1 MKPAAIY
8 SSVDLAG
15 GVECVSYPQQIP
27 PFAEREMERLHAGR
41 YSSMPHFQV
50 YGHAA
55 GASTY
60 VARRHGV
67 PSALLLYRRDGAV
80 ARVLN
85 EAIPLSVDEARRFA
99 RHVLSGPDAPAA
111 VLFRAVDMAAPRDA
125 ERDGLLQRVECEQDI
140 KLTLPS
146 NARDYLNSLG
156 ESTRS
161 MLKNRLNKVRREQP
175 SFSFTV
181 YENEQIDLQL
191 MRDIIAL
198 HRSRMVGKRGAV
210 AVDAEEEDKV
220 LQMLRRCGIVGVIMI
235 DGRCCAGSISY
246 RTGDVVS
253 GRFLAHDAAYD
264 IYRLGFLCAYLMC
277 CYCIDNDA
285 IREFHFGWGRDGYK
299 YQLGGQNR
307 ALYDVAIYRS
317 RWQRLRLAPFGARLA
332 LRGLAFRTRRAM
344 LALES
349 RDTRLGRT
357 TAAALTALRR
367 RGGRRPRDVRE

>member
-1 MKPAAIY
+1 MKPAATY
-8 SSVDLAG
+8 SSIDIAG
-15 GVECVSYPQQIP
+15 GVECTSYPQQIP
-27 PFAEREMERLHAGR
+27 PFAEREMERLHASR
-41 YSSMPHFQV
+41 YSSMSHFQV
-50 YGHAA
+50 YGHAD

-60 VARRHGV
+60 VARRQGV

-85 EAIPLSVDEARRFA
+85 EAIPLSADEARRFA

-111 VLFRAVDMAAPRDA
+111 VLFRAVDMAAP
-125 ERDGLLQRVECEQDI
+125 EQRDGLLQRVECEQDI

-156 ESTRS
+156 DSTRS
-161 MLKNRLNKVRREQP
+161 MLKNRLNKIKREQP

-181 YENEQIDLQL
+181 YENEQIDLPL

-198 HRSRMVGKRGAV
+198 HRSRMEGKRGAV
-210 AVDAEEEDKV
+210 AVDEAEEGRV
-220 LQMLRRCGIVGVIMI
+220 LQMLRRCGVVGVIMI

-253 GRFLAHDAAYD
+253 GRFLAHDADYD
-264 IYRLGFLCAYLMC
+264 VYRLGFLCAYLMC

-299 YQLGGQNR
+299 YQLGGKNR
-307 ALYDVAIYRS
+307 ALYDVAIYRNW
-317 RWQRLRLAPFGARLA
+317 WQRLRLAPFGLRLWS
-332 LRGLAFRTRRAM
+332 RGMAFRARRAM
-344 LALES
+344 LELES
-349 RDTRLGRT
+349 RDSWLGRK
-357 TAAALTALRR
+357 TAAMLGALRR
-367 RGGRRPRDVRE
+367 RGRH